1 MWLKAPYSKPG
12 SMLDGL
18 TWAYFWNKPAKP
30 VKYFSD
36 FPDEGGKRAIFGL
49 IVVINY
55 TQYKDPNCTV

>member
-30 VKYFSD
+30 VKFFSD
-36 FPDEGGKRAIFGL
+36 FPDEGTL
-49 IVVINY
+49 
-55 TQYKDPNCTV
+55 TPH